1 MVELYIYI
9 YVIRHN
15 QTILYKLR
23 PSYLNCYASLARP
36 LNCFILGSRWGNPG
50 GGISGS
56 AMGKKR
62 KKSSSSSEVENRCGE
77 VGGQRCSH
85 HTHRY
90 IHQICHTCILYT
102 TARIDTHTHTH
113 TYTLFFL
120 WWGWCQHISCN
131 SWFTHSV
138 CLGQSEASEASEKKQ
153 KKASAPK
160 AKAAG
165 GHPKLFAALH
175 RVYLF

>member
-1 MVELYIYI
+1 MPHLPDRWIVSSLAQGEVTPGEGFQDPPWEKEKEEL
-9 YVIRHN
+9 
-15 QTILYKLR
+15 QLLR
-23 PSYLNCYASLARP
+23 GGKPLWGGWWPAMFASYTPTHTPNMSYLYTVYN
-36 LNCFILGSRWGNPG
+36 
-50 GGISGS
+50 S
-56 AMGKKR
+56 A
-62 KKSSSSSEVENRCGE
+62 
-77 VGGQRCSH
+77 
-85 HTHRY
+85 HR
-90 IHQICHTCILYT
+90 
-102 TARIDTHTHTH
+102 HTHTH